1 MNIVAHEGDM
11 ELDVEM
17 LRSGDI
23 EAVYVAAFE
32 AFYGVDVKRA
42 EDMLRMYLL
51 RRVSPLIR

>member
-1 MNIVAHEGDM
+1 M